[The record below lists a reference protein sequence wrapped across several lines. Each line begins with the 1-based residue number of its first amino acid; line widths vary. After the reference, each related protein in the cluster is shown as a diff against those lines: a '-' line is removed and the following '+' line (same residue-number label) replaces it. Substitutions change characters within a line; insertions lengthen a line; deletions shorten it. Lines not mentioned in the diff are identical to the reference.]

1 MATFLDLTV
10 LRYFSIIFTFILA
23 FVIVY
28 GFLEVFKMFG
38 SDRKG
43 LHAWVA
49 LAMAFLVVL
58 TSSVVNV
65 IKFALPWIFIV
76 ILAIFFI
83 IFAIRMFGVEE
94 SAIAGYVKGSGV
106 VATWIIVIVIV
117 ILVFAFGSAFG
128 QQTLEKGQ
136 GNGGTV
142 NVTGNQTAGGTS
154 FNQNVYNTLFNP
166 KVLGLIFFM
175 VVGIFTIVF
184 LTAAAD

>member
-65 IKFALPWIFIV
+65 IKFALPWIFIFYKGTDGWT
-76 ILAIFFI
+76 LNE
-83 IFAIRMFGVEE
+83 FAWRDKVSE
-94 SAIAGYVKGSGV
+94 
-106 VATWIIVIVIV
+106 
-117 ILVFAFGSAFG
+117 
-128 QQTLEKGQ
+128 
-136 GNGGTV
+136 
-142 NVTGNQTAGGTS
+142 
-154 FNQNVYNTLFNP
+154 LFLNN
-166 KVLGLIFFM
+166 
-175 VVGIFTIVF
+175 
-184 LTAAAD
+184 